1 MNSNP
6 FSEKLAQF
14 LEDEAMYHAVKQ
26 ILMEQFDINKINYTQ
41 ETVTN
46 EILGQLT
53 RACIEGRDMLAAG
66 FKEIEKYRKDKISAK
81 GNNINPAV

>member
-53 RACIEGRDMLAAG
+53 RACI
-66 FKEIEKYRKDKISAK
+66 
-81 GNNINPAV
+81 